1 VPQLP
6 HRRLALLVLAL
17 GATLAACEDS
27 PTASATYAHVADGRT
42 WVAVAEPAG
51 LPTMDTWLP
60 FVGVEAAADLRTL
73 RGEAARARGAG
84 RIEEARA
91 LEAEG
96 FARAARALHR
106 TPDERDVLVALAAL
120 ESWVSRAEARLLV
133 DDDAD
138 LAATVGDVRALHR
151 EARTALAAGER
162 TAAVVHVTGAAAAAR
177 EWSPVAVGLRLLAR
191 AEHRLETGEV
201 PEEAARR
208 ARRLL
213 VGAREGLATG
223 DTVRAV
229 RRALYALQVLDA
241 GAAIDPREPRR

>member
-1 VPQLP
+1 M
-6 HRRLALLVLAL
+6 
-17 GATLAACEDS
+17 LAACEDS
-27 PTASATYAHVADGRT
+27 PTAPATYAHVADGRT

-91 LEAEG
+91 MEAEG

-106 TPDERDVLVALAAL
+106 TPDEREVLVALAAL

-133 DDDAD
+133 DDDAE
-138 LAATVGDVRALHR
+138 LAATVEHVRALHR
-151 EARTALAAGER
+151 EARAVLAAGER
-162 TAAVVHVTGAAAAAR
+162 TAAVVHVTDAAAAAR

-201 PEEAARR
+201 PDEAAQR